1 MSYKSNNFYYLNI
14 SNRMYSNIPKIE
26 EHFFWRG
33 PKGDEGPPGP
43 KGDEGLRGP
52 PGIPGMMGP
61 AGGPSGPPGPPG
73 APGTAGAPGIQGPS
87 GPPGPPGPEGDG
99 MTKDEFDEYL
109 KNSNVN
115 TGATV
120 SSEELQMF
128 QGPPGPPG
136 KVGEPGEDGLR
147 GPSGDIGLIGAPGPQ
162 GEPGKEGKDGIG
174 IDRIEQTI
182 GIDSMATIHYTDGRT
197 HTILLPKGSTGPA
210 GPPGE
215 LLQVGESDIVGTA
228 LENQKY
234 AMANMFPVGGIIMW
248 AGSTVPDGWA
258 LCNGENGTPDLR
270 GRFIVGKHTD
280 VDNEYVGV
288 GTTGGINKVTLTE
301 KQLPKH
307 KHTGSA
313 SNSGSHSHT
322 GNTNDGGNHAHSGS
336 TSSAGSHNHCMKTTQ
351 DDWNVS
357 GGPRHN
363 APSFGIDNG
372 HRGCYHHTESSGSHT
387 HSLTINNG
395 GTHKHSFT
403 TANNGGHTHTITTS
417 EVGNNEEIENR
428 PPFYVLA
435 FIMKLKME
443 MPA

>member
-33 PKGDEGPPGP
+33 PEGDEGPPGP

-61 AGGPSGPPGPPG
+61 AGGPSGPPG
-73 APGTAGAPGIQGPS
+73 APGTAGAPGTQGSSGPP

-115 TGATV
+115 TGSTV
-120 SSEELQMF
+120 SSEELQMI

-136 KVGEPGEDGLR
+136 LAGDAGMR
-147 GPSGDIGLIGAPGPQ
+147 GPPGDIGLIGSPGPQ
-162 GEPGKEGKDGIG
+162 GEPGDEGKDGIG

-182 GIDSMATIHYTDGRT
+182 GVDSMATIHYSDGRT
-197 HTILLPKGSTGPA
+197 HTILLPKGNTGPA

-215 LLQVGESDIVGTA
+215 LLQVGENDIVGTA

-234 AMANMFPVGGIIMW
+234 AMANLFPTGGIIMW
-248 AGSTVPDGWA
+248 AGSTVPEGWA
-258 LCNGENGTPDLR
+258 LCDGENGTPDLR

-280 VDNEYVGV
+280 TDNEYVGI
-288 GTTGGINKVTLTE
+288 GTTGGVKKVTLTE

-313 SNSGSHSHT
+313 SNSGSHNHT
-322 GNTNDGGNHAHSGS
+322 GNTNDSGV
-336 TSSAGSHNHCMKTTQ
+336 HNHGIDTRQ

-357 GGPRHN
+357 GGHG
-363 APSFGIDNG
+363 PSWGADNG
-372 HRGCYHHTESSGSHT
+372 HYTAYHST
-387 HSLTINNG
+387 HHNG
-395 GTHKHSFT
+395 GHKHSFT

-443 MPA
+443 PPSTK